1 MDTDKFIQK
10 AKAVHGEKFD
20 YSGTEYT
27 RAHDHVTIICREHGP
42 FRQKAYSHLNGRG
55 CGLCSRTRR
64 HTTETF
70 IESAK
75 AVHGDR
81 YDYSAAKYVN
91 NKTKIAIICGEH
103 GVFYQVPNSHLI
115 GRGCAKCAK
124 TAYKKDRIG
133 NVYLLMSECGR
144 YMKIGITNNPKQ
156 RFSELRSKSPF
167 GFVVLAVYPMR
178 GEFAPI
184 IERGIHELGESA
196 KLSGFGGATEWF
208 NYSLDL
214 EYTLHKAAEQLGIN
228 V

>member
-1 MDTDKFIQK
+1 MDTNEFIQK
-10 AKAVHGEKFD
+10 AKVVHGEKFD
-20 YSGTEYT
+20 YSATEYT
-27 RAHDHVTIICREHGP
+27 RAHNHVTIICREHGP

-55 CGLCSRTRR
+55 CGACSRTKR

-70 IESAK
+70 IEAATK
-75 AVHGDR
+75 VHGGR

-115 GRGCAKCAK
+115 GRGCVKCAK
-124 TAYKKDRIG
+124 TAYKKDRTG

-208 NYSLDL
+208 NYSLNL